1 MPRSRRLS
9 LVPVPFLILLACL
22 ATPGLAQPSVR
33 APKGHL
39 LIIGGNGT
47 TDEIVKRAVSAG
59 GGATGRVVIFPQA
72 SELPETGAEA
82 VKTWTDAGFGHAVVA
97 DTKDPEAAIRLVREA
112 TFIWFPG
119 GDQTRL
125 MKAFENTDIPEA
137 IRARYADGALVGGT
151 SAGAAV
157 MSRVMITGEADLQS
171 ITAGKTE
178 TAPGLGLLPRAIVDQ
193 HFLKRQRNNR
203 LISAVL
209 DHPGLVGVG
218 IDETTAIFVTGNA
231 FEVLGKNSVVV
242 IDARKASAIQAP
254 AGRLSSGRNLALSV
268 LTAGMTFR
276 LD

>member
-22 ATPGLAQPSVR
+22 ATPGLAQPSAR

-47 TDEIVKRAVSAG
+47 TDDIVKRAVSAG

-137 IRARYADGALVGGT
+137 IRASYARRRAGRRHERGRGGDV
-151 SAGAAV
+151 AGDDHRRGRPAEHH
-157 MSRVMITGEADLQS
+157 RGQDRNRTRPR
-171 ITAGKTE
+171 
-178 TAPGLGLLPRAIVDQ
+178 TAPSGHRRSALPQAAEEQPVDQ
-193 HFLKRQRNNR
+193 RGARPPGPRGRGHRRDHRNLRHRQRLR
-203 LISAVL
+203 G
-209 DHPGLVGVG
+209 PGKEQRRRHRREEG
-218 IDETTAIFVTGNA
+218 I
-231 FEVLGKNSVVV
+231 
-242 IDARKASAIQAP
+242 RASRRQP
-254 AGRLSSGRNLALSV
+254 AGSRPAATWRC
-268 LTAGMTFR
+268 R
-276 LD
+276 C